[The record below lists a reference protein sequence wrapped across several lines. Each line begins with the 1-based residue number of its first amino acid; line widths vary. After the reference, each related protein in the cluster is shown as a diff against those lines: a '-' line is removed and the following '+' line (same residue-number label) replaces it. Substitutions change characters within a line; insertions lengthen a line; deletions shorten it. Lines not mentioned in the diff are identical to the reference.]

1 MRVKRGNISFKHQQI
16 MQQLI
21 IWWST
26 GDFYRVEYPKNE
38 DTYIERFFCKPSA
51 SAIEIMIN
59 KKRWLN
65 CGLTTDLITNNFS
78 YCSIHAP
85 AHNYQRNTSS
95 YEILDY
101 LNTLCKELPIQNVV
115 FHPDEV
121 IDRNIFAEY
130 SNIPFSIENMDER
143 KKSCQWVQ
151 DLEEVFKKAPNLKLT
166 LDLQH
171 AFVND
176 PTMQLAKDLHSAF
189 GDRLV
194 EYHISWFDKELLHYP
209 LFKTQQKE
217 IIQAIERP
225 DIPLIIES
233 TFDEAD
239 ELEKEIEYIMQHIIY
254 S

>member
-1 MRVKRGNISFKHQQI
+1 MHH
-16 MQQLI
+16 LI

-38 DTYIERFFCKPSA
+38 DNYIERFFFKPSA

-59 KKRWLN
+59 EKRWLH
-65 CGLTTDLITNNFS
+65 CSLTENGITNNFS
-78 YCSIHAP
+78 YCSLHAP
-85 AHNYQRNTSS
+85 AHNYQKNNSS

-101 LNTLCKELPIQNVV
+101 LDTLCKELPIQNVV

-121 IDRNIFAEY
+121 IDRNVFKEY
-130 SNIPFSIENMDER
+130 PNIPFSIENMDER
-143 KKSCQWVQ
+143 KKSCQWVE
-151 DLEEVFKKAPNLKLT
+151 DLAKIFAEYPQIKFT

-176 PTMQLAKDLHSAF
+176 PTMQLAKDLHAAF

-209 LFKTQQKE
+209 LFKTQQLE
-217 IIQAIERP
+217 IIQAVERP
-225 DIPLIIES
+225 NIPLIIES
-233 TFDEAD
+233 TFDNKN
-239 ELEKEIEYIMQHIIY
+239 ELEQEIQYIQENIRF
-254 S
+254 